1 MPTLKWNPF
10 NKIRN
15 IFEKNYPEIELPK
28 KGWEVMIAVYKEGGE
43 TMAEMN
49 FQKLDPQKINIYF
62 RDKYL
67 FFSGNEDK
75 LEEKVDLSNCSISD
89 AEQSQSERIISF
101 PKVVKKVVITA
112 VLNMN

>member
-28 KGWEVMIAVYKEGGE
+28 KGWEVMIDVYKEKGE
-43 TMAEMN
+43 SIAEMD
-49 FQKLDPQKINIYF
+49 FQELDPQKINIYL

-67 FFSGNEDK
+67 FFSSNENK
-75 LEEKVDLSNCSISD
+75 LEEKIDLRNYSISET
-89 AEQSQSERIISF
+89 EQAQPERIISF
-101 PKVVKKVVITA
+101 SRVVKKVVVTA
-112 VLNMN
+112 VLNIN